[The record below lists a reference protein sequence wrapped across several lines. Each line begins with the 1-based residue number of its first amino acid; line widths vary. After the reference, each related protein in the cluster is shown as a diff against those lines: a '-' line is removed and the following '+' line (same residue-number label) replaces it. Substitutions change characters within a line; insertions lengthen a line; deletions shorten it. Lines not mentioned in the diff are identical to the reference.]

1 MANHQKTYK
10 KLRFESITYFI
21 KMAYTLP
28 EFGYE
33 YDSLEPFI
41 DARTMEIH
49 HSKHHKS
56 YVDKLNVALEGH
68 SELEGKSVEKL
79 ISDLDSVPGKIKTAV
94 CNHGGGHA
102 NHSFFWKI
110 LKKDVDCEED
120 ILDAINKEFG
130 SLDEFKEKFKEA
142 ALGIFGSGW
151 AWLVVNK
158 EGKLEIVKTQN
169 QDSPV
174 SEGKKPLLCVDVWEH
189 AYYLKHKNKRPDYIE
204 TFFKVINWEQVSENF
219 RG

>member
-110 LKKDVDCEED
+110 LKKDV
-120 ILDAINKEFG
+120 AINNT
-130 SLDEFKEKFKEA
+130 LFKCTKGMDLRFYPNLNILILSA
-142 ALGIFGSGW
+142 V
-151 AWLVVNK
+151 LVV
-158 EGKLEIVKTQN
+158 
-169 QDSPV
+169 
-174 SEGKKPLLCVDVWEH
+174 
-189 AYYLKHKNKRPDYIE
+189 
-204 TFFKVINWEQVSENF
+204 
-219 RG
+219 